1 MVGIILASHGGF
13 AEGIYQ
19 SGEMI
24 FGKQENVK
32 ACILK
37 PSEGPDDIRKK
48 MEDAIASFDDP
59 EQVLFLIDLWGGT
72 PFNQAN
78 NLFDKHQDTWAI
90 VTGLNLPML
99 IEAYGARLQDG
110 ITAQQIAKQIME
122 PAKSGVKVR
131 PESIQP
137 ETEKPQQ
144 VQNNSANTVSSI
156 PEGTVLGDGH
166 IKYSLIR
173 IDSRLL
179 HGQVATSWTKTV
191 KPDRIIVVSDSVA
204 KDNLRKNMIMQAAP
218 PGVHANV
225 VPIKK
230 MVEVAKDPRFGDTHA
245 LVLFET
251 PEDILK
257 AVNAGLDLKGKTI
270 NVGSMAHKVGKVAVT
285 KAVSLDQT
293 DIDTYKELIKDG
305 LKFDVKMLPSSSS
318 DDISELLDKASKG
331 LAEGKQKA

>member
-110 ITAQQIAKQIME
+110 ITAQQIAKRIME
-122 PAKSGVKVR
+122 PAKNGVKVR

-144 VQNNSANTVSSI
+144 VQSNSANTVSSI

-204 KDNLRKNMIMQAAP
+204 KDKLRKNMIMQAAP

-230 MVEVAKDPRFGDTHA
+230 MVEVSKDPRFGDTHA